1 MIVAPIDPADP
12 RVTPLLAA
20 SDAYHRALYPP
31 ESCHLEGVEALQL
44 PNVHFVAAL
53 DGTAVIAC
61 GAVKVMADDGH
72 YGEVKRV
79 FVPPEW
85 RGRGLSRLVMEVLER
100 HLVTQGV
107 RIARLETGPLQP
119 EALGLYRRL
128 GYAER
133 TPFGR
138 YAPDPLSIFMEKQLA

>member
-1 MIVAPIDPADP
+1 MIIQPVDPADP

-20 SDAYHRALYPP
+20 SDAYHRSLYPP
-31 ESCHLEGVEALQL
+31 ESCHLEDVAALRL

-53 DGTAVIAC
+53 DGATVIAC
-61 GAVKVMADDGH
+61 GAVKVMTDDGH

-85 RGRGLSRLVMEVLER
+85 RGRGLSRQIMDVLER
-100 HLVTQGV
+100 HLVANGV
-107 RIARLETGPLQP
+107 HLARLETGPLQP
-119 EALGLYRRL
+119 EALGLYRRR

-133 TPFGR
+133 PPFGR
-138 YAPDPLSIFMEKQLA
+138 YAPDPLSIFMEKQLP